1 MAVESW
7 FPVGHALPDGA
18 SCRRA
23 VYGDNQWQII
33 KTDGGGSALVVRDE
47 LIGRWKRLNLVED
60 GVFNA
65 FSYGPDSFHEVS
77 CGPSEAISPVDQS
90 KSPDSR
96 NEAVAFAMALKA
108 TREIDPASAL
118 QDAIYIESLG
128 RLLPTFSLS
137 ARAEDDVILGYWLTG
152 GARVSVKSTRRLSQM
167 MSWITPTGLKDVI
180 SAAGMAQMAKEAP
193 KDCELEDNAPIEE
206 ADVADSQYAT
216 GDEGTGLE
224 RGVPFA
230 LAGRPLLEDFFNEH
244 VIDIVRNK
252 ERYAVLGIG
261 FPSAI
266 VLHGPPGCGKTFAVE
281 QLVEYLGWP
290 SFQVDASSIAS
301 PYIHETSKKVAEVF
315 DKAMKNSPSVLIIDE
330 MEAFLADR
338 ESGSGSSTHRVEEV
352 AEFLRRIPEATKNEV
367 LVVAMT
373 NRVEMIDSAIMR
385 RGRFDHVIQV
395 DPASAEEVNALLT
408 KLLSK
413 LPCAK
418 DVDPAPL
425 SKRLAGRPLS
435 DVAFVVREGA
445 RRCAHSGH
453 SAIEQQF
460 LLEAL
465 DTTPDRSQ
473 SGSGHRMGF
482 I

>member
-338 ESGSGSSTHRVEEV
+338 ESGSGSSTWLQKARTTFGW
-352 AEFLRRIPEATKNEV
+352 ALRLLLQEV
-367 LVVAMT
+367 LLQIT
-373 NRVEMIDSAIMR
+373 MI
-385 RGRFDHVIQV
+385 
-395 DPASAEEVNALLT
+395 
-408 KLLSK
+408 
-413 LPCAK
+413 
-418 DVDPAPL
+418 
-425 SKRLAGRPLS
+425 
-435 DVAFVVREGA
+435 
-445 RRCAHSGH
+445 
-453 SAIEQQF
+453 
-460 LLEAL
+460 
-465 DTTPDRSQ
+465 
-473 SGSGHRMGF
+473 
-482 I
+482 

>member
-7 FPVGHALPDGA
+7 FPVGYALPDGA

-23 VYGDNQWQII
+23 VHGDSQWQIF
-33 KTDGGGSALVVRDE
+33 KTDGGGSALVVRAE
-47 LIGRWKRLNLVED
+47 LLERWKLLNLAEE
-60 GVFNA
+60 GVFNV
-65 FSYGPDSFHEVS
+65 FNYGSETFGEVS
-77 CGPSEAISPVDQS
+77 CGPSESISPVDQC

-96 NEAVAFAMALKA
+96 NEAIAFAAALKA
-108 TREIDPASAL
+108 TREIDPESAL
-118 QDAIYIESLG
+118 QDAIYAEGLG
-128 RLLPTFSLS
+128 RLFPTFSLS
-137 ARAEDDVILGYWLTG
+137 PRATDDVILGYWLTG
-152 GARVSVKSTRRLSQM
+152 GAQVSAKSTRRLNQM
-167 MSWITPTGLKDVI
+167 MSWLTPNGVNDVV
-180 SAAGMAQMAKEAP
+180 SAAGMSQMAKTSSA
-193 KDCELEDNAPIEE
+193 DDGVDDDMLEK
-206 ADVADSQYAT
+206 VASIAT
-216 GDEGTGLE
+216 TDPSAAEGSGLE

-244 VIDIVRNK
+244 VVDIVKNK
-252 ERYAVLGIG
+252 ERYAALGIG

-290 SFQVDASSIAS
+290 SFQVDASSVAS

-395 DPASAEEVNALLT
+395 DPASAEEVHALLT

-418 DVDPAPL
+418 DVDPTPL
-425 SKRLAGRPLS
+425 SKKLAGRPLS

-445 RRCAHSGH
+445 RLCARSG
-453 SAIEQQF
+453 STSIEQCF
-460 LLEAL
+460 LIEAL
-465 DTTPDRSQ
+465 ETTPDRS
-473 SGSGHRMGF
+473 GNGNARTIGF
-482 I
+482 L